1 MSDEKLEVEEIE
13 LTEEEKLKLAE
24 EEKLRLEEEEK
35 KKEEERL
42 AKEKK
47 EKEDK
52 IQELIDS
59 VDFEEEETHTRWDR
73 ETEAE
78 VEYKVKLVHQFFHRL
93 EFCDHIK
100 FLEEVEDHE
109 GKIIEVEKE
118 REVFWNKKLILKHLK
133 ENLDVDKAQL
143 LVDQIAGY
151 KHNKKKGEL
160 ESKLRL
166 LVQNNVYFMEAFGDE
181 IVIIKGERH
190 GVHHSDRISKWDKD
204 DLEFFEDKILQLE
217 AAKLKL
223 DIKEKKEKPIKDR
236 QRAYGAIDGLLLE
249 ALVEKHEE
257 GRPEKMVKYLELRK
271 DIKNKHPLED

>member
-78 VEYKVKLVHQFFHRL
+78 VEYKVKLVHQIFHR
-93 EFCDHIK
+93 I
-100 FLEEVEDHE
+100 
-109 GKIIEVEKE
+109 
-118 REVFWNKKLILKHLK
+118 
-133 ENLDVDKAQL
+133 
-143 LVDQIAGY
+143 
-151 KHNKKKGEL
+151 
-160 ESKLRL
+160 
-166 LVQNNVYFMEAFGDE
+166 
-181 IVIIKGERH
+181 
-190 GVHHSDRISKWDKD
+190 
-204 DLEFFEDKILQLE
+204 
-217 AAKLKL
+217 
-223 DIKEKKEKPIKDR
+223 
-236 QRAYGAIDGLLLE
+236 
-249 ALVEKHEE
+249 
-257 GRPEKMVKYLELRK
+257 
-271 DIKNKHPLED
+271 